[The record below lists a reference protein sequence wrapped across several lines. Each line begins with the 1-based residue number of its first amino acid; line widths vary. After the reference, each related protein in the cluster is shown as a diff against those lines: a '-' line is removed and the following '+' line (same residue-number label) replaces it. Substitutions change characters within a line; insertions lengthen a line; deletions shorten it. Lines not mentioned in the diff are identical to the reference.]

1 MKRRTLLRGLTA
13 GLGGCLLGGVGI
25 DTSAGAVQGALRFG
39 LTPVFLDDQAAF
51 LNDWRDYL
59 AARLERPVAFVQRS
73 SYREIIEE
81 VAAGRLDLAW
91 VCGYPF
97 VRERAR
103 MRLLAVPLYL
113 GQPLYRSYL
122 IVPEADRSSASL
134 DDLNGRIFAFS
145 DPNSN
150 SGYLYTLYRLHQRGQ
165 TPEGFFRRTFFTWSH
180 RRVVEAV
187 AVGMANG
194 GAVDGYVWDTLNRIH
209 PEITGR
215 TRVVAQS
222 GLFGFPPFVAAGALS
237 QTDFHAVQSVL
248 MDMGRDETGAR
259 FLERLNLDGF
269 VAGEPALYDEIAH
282 MARATGHL

>member
-13 GLGGCLLGGVGI
+13 GLGGCLLGGVGMYA
-25 DTSAGAVQGALRFG
+25 SAEAVQGPLRFG

-51 LNDWRDYL
+51 LNDWRVYL
-59 AARLERPVAFVQRS
+59 EARLGRPVAFVQRS
-73 SYREIIEE
+73 SYREIVEE
-81 VAAGRLDLAW
+81 VVAGRLDMAW

-122 IVPEADRSSASL
+122 IVPETDRASASL
-134 DDLNGRIFAFS
+134 DDLDGRIFAFS

-150 SGYLYTLYRLHQRGQ
+150 SGYLYTLYQLHQRGQ
-165 TPEGFFRRTFFTWSH
+165 TPERFFRRTFFTWSH

-187 AVGMANG
+187 AVGMAHG

-222 GLFGFPPFVAAGALS
+222 GMFGFPPFVAAGTLS
-237 QTDFHAVQSVL
+237 QTDFQAVQSLL
-248 MDMGRDETGAR
+248 MDMGRDDAGAR
-259 FLERLNLDGF
+259 FLQRLNLDGF
-269 VAGEPALYDEIAH
+269 VAGRPGLYDEIAH